1 MRILFTTQGKDWDA
15 MMDARFGRSAMALIY
30 DEEKK
35 RLEPMQNE
43 AREDGHGAGLKM
55 ATNVLEK
62 GVDVII
68 TGNGAGEKA
77 LDILRKGDL
86 KIYTGAG
93 QMRVKEAYEAY
104 KTGAL
109 APQSL

>member
-15 MMDARFGRSAMALIY
+15 MMDARLGRSAMALIY

-35 RLEPMQNE
+35 SFEPMQND

-55 ATNVLEK
+55 ATKVLEK

-77 LDILRKGDL
+77 LDVLRRGEL
-86 KIYTGAG
+86 KIFTGAG

-104 KTGAL
+104 QSGTL
-109 APQSL
+109 VPQSI

>member
-1 MRILFTTQGKDWDA
+1 MRILFTTQGRDWDA
-15 MMDARFGRSAMALIY
+15 MMDERFGRCAMALIY

-35 RLEPMQNE
+35 SLEPMQNS

-77 LDILRKGDL
+77 LEVL
-86 KIYTGAG
+86 KRGNPQVFIGAG

-104 KTGAL
+104 QSGAL
-109 APQSL
+109 APQAI